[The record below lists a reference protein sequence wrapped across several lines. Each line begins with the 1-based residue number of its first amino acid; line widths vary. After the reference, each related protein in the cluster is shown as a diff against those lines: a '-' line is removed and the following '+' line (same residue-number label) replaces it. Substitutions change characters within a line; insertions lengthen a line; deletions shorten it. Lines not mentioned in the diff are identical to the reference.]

1 VRPLQLLAYSIIWL
15 ASLPA
20 DARTVVIDDSGTLP
34 YHATLAMHWQELS
47 PRSRASTL
55 MVGTLE
61 LRVHLAL
68 APWLHRRGH
77 IYMVLPAQQPGAI
90 TATWTTNGRLL
101 PGQVST
107 GGRALVYAGPITAPF
122 IEDMVHLTVIV
133 DGRRMVQ
140 SYPVNFRFEMEE
152 D

>member
-55 MVGTLE
+55 MVGT
-61 LRVHLAL
+61 
-68 APWLHRRGH
+68 PWLHRRGH

>member
-1 VRPLQLLAYSIIWL
+1 MHGERRVVGKR
-15 ASLPA
+15 
-20 DARTVVIDDSGTLP
+20 ARIVDDD
-34 YHATLAMHWQELS
+34 
-47 PRSRASTL
+47 RAG
-55 MVGTLE
+55 V
-61 LRVHLAL
+61 
-68 APWLHRRGH
+68 RGH